1 MSLHS
6 YSDSVTVID
15 SAAVEFTSAY
25 FVQKVDGK
33 LDIMMIM
40 SWELFLNT
48 DMFSELIFREFVNRV
63 EGMQLPAELHTTI
76 WVQGTK
82 NRIYSTGGKA

>member
-1 MSLHS
+1 
-6 YSDSVTVID
+6 
-15 SAAVEFTSAY
+15 
-25 FVQKVDGK
+25 
-33 LDIMMIM
+33 MMIM
-40 SWELFLNT
+40 SWELLLNI
-48 DMFSELIFREFVNRV
+48 DMFSELIFREFINRV